1 MSFYVVIKGKS
12 INEECAILSVDL
24 PKTYRLRGEW
34 EVGITSSS
42 IEIKDSSFVWIFCDL
57 VEFSALNNVPMQLID
72 NVGSGT
78 KKNTKPMYVR
88 VIRKSFSHINV
99 DMRLDPNKEEKIAS
113 EKDFVIVLHF
123 RKA

>member
-1 MSFYVVIKGKS
+1 MIKGKS
-12 INEECAILSVDL
+12 INEECLILGVDL

-34 EVGITSSS
+34 NVGITSSS
-42 IEIKDSSFVWIFCDL
+42 IEIKDTSFVWIFCDH
-57 VEFSALNNVPMQLID
+57 VEFIALNNVPMQLID

-78 KKNTKPMYVR
+78 RKNTKPMYVR
-88 VIRKSFSHINV
+88 VIRKSFSSINV
-99 DMRLDPNKEEKIAS
+99 DLRLDTNKEEKIAS